1 MHPCASVAILANE
14 VAGMGQVKGPR
25 PKTDI
30 QAVRQRAG
38 SELIDRIGIRTEAER
53 AEIQIRQT
61 RKARLL
67 AQAKALAK
75 TE

>member
-1 MHPCASVAILANE
+1 
-14 VAGMGQVKGPR
+14 MGQVKGPR

-30 QAVRQRAG
+30 DAVRERLG

-53 AEIQIRQT
+53 AEIQIRQA

-75 TE
+75 VE

>member
-1 MHPCASVAILANE
+1 
-14 VAGMGQVKGPR
+14 MGQVKGPR
-25 PKTDI
+25 PKMDL

-38 SELIDRIGIRTEAER
+38 AELIDRIGIRTEAER
-53 AEIQIRQT
+53 AEALIREA
-61 RKARLL
+61 RKARLV

>member
-1 MHPCASVAILANE
+1 
-14 VAGMGQVKGPR
+14 MGQVKGPR
-25 PKTDI
+25 PKTDLK
-30 QAVRQRAG
+30 AVGQRAG

-53 AEIQIRQT
+53 AEIEIRQA